1 VKLHLGCGAKR
12 LDGYVNVDRWAGG
25 GVDEV
30 VDLEVTPWP
39 WPSDAVEAVEM
50 VHVLEHLGQTAA
62 QYLAVWQ
69 ELYRVMRH
77 GAEARIVVP
86 HWRHH
91 CFDHDPT
98 HVRKVTPIGVLML
111 DQTRNRRVLKAGGAE
126 TPLGLQLGVDFET
139 VRCEY
144 RLDTWYR
151 GPREEADRQLDAVAE
166 IEMVVRAHKPGRG

>member
-1 VKLHLGCGAKR
+1 MKLHLGCGAKR
-12 LDGYVNVDRWAGG
+12 LDGFVNVDRWAGG
-25 GVDEV
+25 GADQVVDLEATPWPWADGSVDEV
-30 VDLEVTPWP
+30 VAE
-39 WPSDAVEAVEM
+39 
-50 VHVLEHLGQTAA
+50 HVLEHLGQTAA

-111 DQTRNRRVLKAGGAE
+111 DQTRNRQVLKAGGAE
-126 TPLGLQLGVDFET
+126 TPLGLQLGVDFEM
-139 VRCEY
+139 VRRDY
-144 RLDTWYR
+144 RFDAWYH
-151 GPREEADRQLDAVAE
+151 GPREDADRQLDAVAE
-166 IEMVVRAHKPGRG
+166 IEMVARAHKPGRG